1 MVTATSISRLLP
13 WFFPLCLSLSC
24 LQNVQFPVL
33 SLGIHQQL
41 GWRQNSSV
49 SSSTVQSISS
59 IQVLEAKKKEPSK
72 DVLLAMKQ
80 CESAILKP
88 KNDQMM
94 KGPSF
99 CLGLLKQSFGDLSG
113 ALDDYE
119 RAVLRFPANSA
130 ANFNAAGILENMG
143 RDLDA
148 AAKYKLAMAVP
159 EMCESSFSKL
169 IPLLLRNGLDDEAK
183 LICIE
188 MINGPHFLRYK
199 AFECLGATLFKMK
212 KFTEALS
219 AYESAL
225 AICDDSAYSSNTT
238 EIRLVE
244 ALNNAAQA
252 ASKISSYDRKGKEI
266 AEKYHLKSIQI
277 APDNADSHSY
287 YGIFLKY
294 QNRNEEAKIQFQTAL
309 SLDPKEIF
317 KETGYAAVQLASI
330 SGGSSQKEMNKEYI
344 SGLFDGYADRFDEEL
359 CKKLEYKGHEQVV
372 SALIK
377 YLKTDIFERR
387 VGKVEHTASEGS
399 SLSETMELNIID
411 IGCGTG
417 LCGSLIRDKLP
428 TALISGKQN

>member
-1 MVTATSISRLLP
+1 M
-13 WFFPLCLSLSC
+13 
-24 LQNVQFPVL
+24 QFPVL
-33 SLGIHQQL
+33 FLGIHQQL
-41 GWRQNSSV
+41 GLRQNSSIN
-49 SSSTVQSISS
+49 SSTVQSISS
-59 IQVLEAKKKEPSK
+59 IKVLGAKKKEPST

-80 CESAILKP
+80 CELAILKP

-148 AAKYKLAMAVP
+148 AGKYKLAMAVP
-159 EMCESSFSKL
+159 EMCESSLSKL

-183 LICIE
+183 QICIE
-188 MINGPHFLRYK
+188 MTHGPHLVRYK

-212 KFTEALS
+212 KFSDALS

-225 AICDDSAYSSNTT
+225 AICDDSVYSSDTS
-238 EIRLVE
+238 ERRFVE

-252 ASKISSYDRKGKEI
+252 ASKISAHDRKGKET

-294 QNRNEEAKIQFQTAL
+294 ENRNEEAKVQFQTAL
-309 SLDPKEIF
+309 SLDPKEMS

-377 YLKTDIFERR
+377 YLKTDIIEQTA
-387 VGKVEHTASEGS
+387 GKLGNTASVGS
-399 SLSETMELNIID
+399 SLSKLMELNIID

-417 LCGSLIRDKLP
+417 LCGPLIREQQP
-428 TALISGKQN
+428 TALISGKHNYLYSYIDKMFR